1 MPSPTS
7 VTEPHTITAVSPAAA
22 EPTAAGTAVLDRV
35 AARVRQRL
43 EAEET
48 AEGMTGRFGD
58 GSHAASLIWPWPL

>member
-7 VTEPHTITAVSPAAA
+7 VTEPHTITPVGPVSE

-43 EAEET
+43 EAEEG
-48 AEGMTGRFGD
+48 ATGRVGD
-58 GSHAASLIWPWPL
+58 GAHAASLIWPWPL